1 MIFKAD
7 GGPEP
12 GYAFDSSHKGGH
24 AVLKVVLFDD
34 EYIVVKGLE
43 AMIDWE
49 GYGLELAG
57 TASDGIAA
65 LELFRRLR
73 PSIIFTDIRM
83 PGLDGLQLIETIL
96 QEAPD
101 TMCVVF
107 SGFNEFEYVKKA
119 IQLGVADYLEKPV
132 TVESIQK
139 SIRKILD
146 HIGKRQEADAM
157 KVKWEVSRK
166 TLLEKATLDLLMYG
180 RDAVDKW
187 KEISEVDRIG
197 GVTVFASAA
206 PVAFPLLEEQLQ
218 VQVRSGEEWWTAI
231 FHLAAPDY
239 PFWEVLLPTVE
250 DQEVSVGSGR
260 TYLKLEE
267 AAESCREAVRALR
280 SARFLGEKGVLRYE
294 HLGDLMTSSEE
305 LSEREE
311 SIILSLQ
318 SGNKSALL
326 LHVDAFLAWLRSE
339 RLEPEV
345 AEHEML
351 KLIYFAM
358 EEAKKAGG
366 AELAVE
372 WKRPHAVFRE
382 MEAKGQAA
390 EWFRDTLLKLAERS
404 LESREKSRHA
414 SVNRALAYILE
425 HYGRDLSLSEVAEH
439 VSMNP
444 TYFSVLFK
452 EETGE
457 SYIKY
462 LTRYRME
469 RAKTLLKQGKKVN
482 EVSEQVGYLTYRHFS
497 ELFKK
502 HTGLTPGQFRDP
514 HNSGKEAD

>member
-1 MIFKAD
+1 M
-7 GGPEP
+7 
-12 GYAFDSSHKGGH
+12 
-24 AVLKVVLFDD
+24 LKVVLFDD

-43 AMIDWE
+43 VMIDWE

-65 LELFRRLR
+65 LELFRKLR

-132 TVESIQK
+132 TVENIQK

-146 HIGKRQEADAM
+146 HIDKRQEADAM
-157 KVKWEVSRK
+157 KVKWEISRK
-166 TLLEKATLDLLMYG
+166 ALLEKATLDLLMYG

-187 KEISEVDRIG
+187 KEISGVDQIG

-206 PVAFPLLEEQLQ
+206 PVSFPHLEELLL
-218 VQVRSGEEWWTAI
+218 VQVRSGEEWWTAV
-231 FHLAAPDY
+231 FHPAGQDY

-250 DQEVSVGSGR
+250 EQEVSVGSGR
-260 TYLKLEE
+260 TYLRLEE
-267 AAESCREAVRALR
+267 AAESRREAIRALR
-280 SARFLGEKGVLRYE
+280 SARFLGEKEVVRYE
-294 HLGDLMTSSEE
+294 HLGYLMTSSEE
-305 LSEREE
+305 LSEKEE
-311 SIILSLQ
+311 PIILSLQ
-318 SGNKSALL
+318 SGNKSSLL
-326 LHVDAFLAWLRSE
+326 LHVDAFLTWLRSE

-351 KLIYFAM
+351 KLIYFALG
-358 EEAKKAGG
+358 EAKKDGG
-366 AELAVE
+366 AEQELE
-372 WKRPHAVFRE
+372 WKRPHAVLRE
-382 MEAKGQAA
+382 MEANGQTA

-404 LESREKSRHA
+404 LESREKYKHA
-414 SVNRALAYILE
+414 SVDQAMAYILE

-439 VSMNP
+439 VGMNP

-452 EETGE
+452 EKTGGE

-482 EVSEQVGYLTYRHFS
+482 EVSKQVGYLTYRHFS

-502 HTGLTPGQFRDP
+502 HTGLTPGQFRDS